1 MSAPGPIKILLVDD
15 RPANLLALEAALAS
29 PQYELVKAQSGA
41 EALRFLLK
49 NDCALILMDVNMPG
63 MDGYETARLVRQNE
77 RTRAIPIVFITALS
91 EDETRVVAGYQSGAI
106 DYLRKPIQPEVLR
119 SKVAGFAA
127 LHRARLEIQRQAEL
141 LRAHEQREHA
151 HALAELEL
159 RALRRQ
165 QVAQRRYQTLIE
177 GLSQA
182 IVWTL
187 EPLSHSCTFASP
199 SAGPLLGF
207 ALQRWTEEPGFWL
220 ARLPQEDREQFVRT
234 AAGLTPGGPAAKL
247 EHRLIRADGSVAFFE
262 STFRLLGGDEPEPA
276 RLEVQGLSVDVTE
289 AVESRSATAFL
300 ARASDELSRSLEVRD
315 IAAQAV
321 GMAAGPLADWA
332 SVDVEGFATVA
343 CHARPELQ
351 RAAQAAAERFARSG
365 RVAAAEPTLVENP
378 LQVDGTAGPERLPLQ
393 LECAG
398 ALVLPLSARGRRLGT
413 LCLFSR
419 EAGRFLARRREVAGE
434 FARRLTQSVENALLH
449 ARTEA
454 AVRAREEFLSI
465 ASHELRTPLTAL
477 HLQVQMLRSAAE
489 KGGEGA
495 SGDDLQRRLAV
506 LARQID
512 RLTALVNTLLDLAR
526 IRSER
531 LSLDVAPC
539 DLADVVRDAAA
550 RFEEVLAAGGRAL
563 VVEIADGLVGRWD
576 RTRLEQLLTNL
587 IGNAVKHGGRGAVT
601 VQVRRAE
608 ASAVLRVADAGP
620 GIPESEQARIF
631 EPFAQGR
638 DAGRGGLGL
647 GLYIARSIAEAHG
660 GRISLESAAGHGT
673 TFHVQLPLAP
683 AFLAVPSVE
692 RPALSPVPAPQA
704 LTGQA

>member
-1 MSAPGPIKILLVDD
+1 MTAPGAIKILLVDD
-15 RPANLLALEAALAS
+15 KPANLLALEAALAS
-29 PQYELVKAQSGA
+29 PEYELVKAQSGA

-49 NDCALILMDVNMPG
+49 NDCALILLDVNMPG

-77 RTRAIPIVFITALS
+77 RTRTIPIVFVTALS

-106 DYLRKPIQPEVLR
+106 DYLRKPVQPEVLR

-141 LRAHEQREHA
+141 LRAHERREHA

-159 RALRRQ
+159 RSLRRQ
-165 QVAQRRYQTLIE
+165 QVAQRRYQTLVE

-187 EPLSHSCTFASP
+187 EPLSLVCTFASP
-199 SAGPLLGF
+199 SAEPLLGF

-220 ARLPQEDREQFVRT
+220 ERLPLDDRERFVRV
-234 AAGLTPGGPAAKL
+234 AAELTPGGPAAKL
-247 EHRLIRADGSVAFFE
+247 EHRLVRADGRAAFFE
-262 STFRLLGGDEPEPA
+262 STFRLLGDEEPEPA
-276 RLEVQGLSVDVTE
+276 RVELHGLSVDVTE

-321 GMAAGPLADWA
+321 AMAAGSLADWA
-332 SVDVEGFATVA
+332 SVDVEGFPTVA

-351 RAAQAAAERFARSG
+351 RAAQAAAERFARSAL
-365 RVAAAEPTLVENP
+365 RAVAQPALLEDP
-378 LQVDGTAGPERLPLQ
+378 LRLDGAAGPEAAPERL
-393 LECAG
+393 ERAS
-398 ALVLPLSARGRRLGT
+398 ALVLPLSARGQRLGS
-413 LCLFSR
+413 LCLFSG
-419 EAGRFLARRREVAGE
+419 EAGAFLARRREVARE

-449 ARTEA
+449 AKTEA

-477 HLQVQMLRSAAE
+477 HLQVQMIRSAAE
-489 KGGEGA
+489 KSGEA
-495 SGDDLQRRLAV
+495 ARPDDDLQRRLVV

-531 LSLDVAPC
+531 LSLEVAPC
-539 DLADVVRDAAA
+539 NLADVVRDAAA

-563 VVEIADGLVGRWD
+563 VLEIADGLVGRWD

-587 IGNAVKHGGRGAVT
+587 IGNAVKHGGRGAIT
-601 VQVRRAE
+601 VQATRSE
-608 ASAVLRVADAGP
+608 ASAVLTVVDTGP
-620 GIPESEQARIF
+620 GIPEAEQARIF

-660 GRISLESAAGHGT
+660 GSISLHSAAGRGT
-673 TFHVQLPLAP
+673 TFHVELPLAP
-683 AFLAVPSVE
+683 ACVAVPSVE
-692 RPALSPVPAPQA
+692 RPSPRAIA
-704 LTGQA
+704 GQA

>member
-1 MSAPGPIKILLVDD
+1 MSAPAAIKILLVDD

-106 DYLRKPIQPEVLR
+106 DYLRKPVQPDVLR

-177 GLSQA
+177 GLAQA

-199 SAGPLLGF
+199 SAEPLLGF
-207 ALQRWTEEPGFWL
+207 ALQRWTGEPGFWL

-289 AVESRSATAFL
+289 AVEARSATAFL

-315 IAAQAV
+315 IAVQAV

-351 RAAQAAAERFARSG
+351 RAAKAAAERFARSELA
-365 RVAAAEPTLVENP
+365 AAAEPTLVENP
-378 LQVDGTAGPERLPLQ
+378 FDGAAGPEPLGEQ
-393 LECAG
+393 LECASG
-398 ALVLPLSARGRRLGT
+398 LVLPLSARGRRLGT

-419 EAGRFLARRREVAGE
+419 EAGGFLARRREVAGE

-495 SGDDLQRRLAV
+495 RGDDLQRRLAV

-539 DLADVVRDAAA
+539 DLADVVRDAAS

-587 IGNAVKHGGRGAVT
+587 IGNAVKHGGHGPVT
-601 VQVRRAE
+601 IQVNRAE
-608 ASAVLRVADAGP
+608 SSAVLRVADTGP

-660 GRISLESAAGHGT
+660 GRISLESAAGRGT
-673 TFHVQLPLAP
+673 TFHVQLPLSAVC
-683 AFLAVPSVE
+683 LAVPSVE
-692 RPALSPVPAPQA
+692 RPAPSPVTRA